1 VQQEPFV
8 TVEAR
13 EKNGAQAAAPPTS
26 RQNIIFGTGEMA
38 DLTRAFDWSQTPV
51 GPIEQWPE
59 TLLIT
64 VNTMLSSRHPMF
76 LWWGKD
82 LVQFYNDAYRPSL
95 GADKHPRALGQNG
108 IECWPEVWPIIGPQ
122 IEAVMTSGQAC
133 WHEDQL
139 VPIVRDVYWTYGY
152 SPVRDSAGTI
162 CGTLVVCT
170 ETTRRFLAEQRQLT
184 SQEQYKALFELAS
197 DAIFVADIDGRVTEA
212 NHAACKLLGYTRAE
226 LLQLNYEEIVAAS
239 ERPRL
244 WSARDALLNGGVS
257 VEEWQL
263 VTRNGSPLAT
273 EVSAAILPDGRWQ
286 AFVRDITD
294 RKRLEQERS
303 RLINELQQQHERLA
317 DLFQQAPAFFAVLR
331 GPDYIFEMINP
342 LYQELMG
349 QRDLI
354 GKSVREAIPEA
365 EGQGFI
371 ALLDEVYQSGKS
383 FVGRRTP
390 FHLARTASQ
399 PLEERFLDF
408 VYQPRREADGTISG
422 IIVLGVDVTESKRAE
437 LALTQ
442 TEKLAAVGRLASSIA
457 HEINNP
463 LESVTNLIYLAR
475 ESAWNPETREYLD
488 IADRELRRV
497 SVIANQTLRFHKQ
510 SSKPQWITCEGL
522 IGSAFSV
529 YQGRLVNS
537 SVEVERRTRAT
548 SPVLCFQGEIQQV
561 LSNLI
566 INAIDAM
573 HPHGGRLLMRSREG
587 TDWKTGR
594 KGLILTVADTGS
606 GMSPDTAAKI
616 FEPFFTTKE
625 IGGTGLGLWVS
636 YEIVERH
643 GGTLAVRSSQRK
655 GHSGTV
661 FTLFLP
667 LRSSSPLMPSV
678 LLKVMG
684 HTMNTM
690 NSDSQGTQGT
700 QEIQGTP
707 R

>member
-1 VQQEPFV
+1 MESSPPPEPRVLQESFV
-8 TVEAR
+8 TVKDQERKVAR
-13 EKNGAQAAAPPTS
+13 AAAPPTFT
-26 RQNIIFGTGEMA
+26 QNPIYGAGEMA

-59 TLLIT
+59 TLVVT
-64 VNTMLSSRHPMF
+64 VNTLLASRHPMF
-76 LWWGKD
+76 LWWCED

-95 GADKHPRALGQNG
+95 GADKHPSALGQNG
-108 IECWPEVWPIIGPQ
+108 IDCWPEIWHIIGPQ
-122 IEAVMTSGQAC
+122 IEAVMTLGQAC

-139 VPIVRDVYWTYGY
+139 VPIIRDGKLEDVYWTYGY
-152 SPVRDSAGTI
+152 SPVRDSSGTI

-197 DAIFVADIDGRVTEA
+197 DAILVANVEGRITEA
-212 NHAACKLLGYTRAE
+212 NHATCKLLGYTRDE
-226 LLQLNYEEIVAAS
+226 LLQLNYADIVDPS

-244 WSARDALLNGGVS
+244 WSARDALLDGGVS

-263 VTRNGSPLAT
+263 VAKGGASLAT

-294 RKRLEQERS
+294 RKRLEQDRS
-303 RLINELQQQHERLA
+303 RLLKELRQQHERLA
-317 DLFQQAPAFFAVLR
+317 DLFYQAPAFFALLR
-331 GPDYIFEMINP
+331 GPDFVFEMINP

-365 EGQGFI
+365 EGQGFLD
-371 ALLDEVYQSGKS
+371 LLDEVYRSGKP

-390 FHLARTASQ
+390 IHLARTAASQ
-399 PLEERFLDF
+399 SLEERFLDF

-422 IIVLGVDVTESKRAE
+422 IIVLGVDVTEGKRAE
-437 LALTQ
+437 KALMQ

-463 LESVTNLIYLAR
+463 LESVTNLLYLAR
-475 ESAWNPETREYLD
+475 ETAVNPDTREYLE

-510 SSKPQWITCEGL
+510 SSRPQWITSDDL
-522 IGSAFSV
+522 IGSAISV

-537 SVEVERRTRAT
+537 EVTVDKRIRTTR
-548 SPVLCFQGEIQQV
+548 SVLCFEGEIRQV

-573 HPHGGRLLMRSREG
+573 HPSGGRLLMRSREG

-606 GMSPDTAAKI
+606 GMSAETAARI

-636 YEIVERH
+636 HEIVQRH
-643 GGTLAVRSSQRK
+643 GGALAVRSSQRK
-655 GHSGTV
+655 GCSGTV

-667 LRSSSPLMPSV
+667 FEAVLR
-678 LLKVMG
+678 
-684 HTMNTM
+684 
-690 NSDSQGTQGT
+690 
-700 QEIQGTP
+700 
-707 R
+707 

>member
-1 VQQEPFV
+1 MGAKRSPEPKARLLQEPFV
-8 TVEAR
+8 TVKDR
-13 EKNGAQAAAPPTS
+13 GSTGQRTAPRTLP
-26 RQNIIFGTGEMA
+26 QNFIFGNSEMA
-38 DLTRAFDWSQTPV
+38 RLTRAFDWSRTPV
-51 GPIEQWPE
+51 GPIDRWPE

-64 VNTMLSSRHPMF
+64 VNTLLASRHPMF

-82 LVQFYNDAYRPSL
+82 LIQFYNDAYRPSI
-95 GADKHPRALGQNG
+95 GADKHPSALGQYG
-108 IECWPEVWPIIGPQ
+108 IECWPEIWDIIGPQ
-122 IEAVMTSGQAC
+122 IEAVMTSGQAS

-139 VPIVRDVYWTYGY
+139 VPIIRDGNLEDVYWTYGY
-152 SPVRDSAGTI
+152 SPVRDPAGTI

-170 ETTRRFLAEQRQLT
+170 ETTRRFLAEQRQRA

-197 DAIFVADIDGRVTEA
+197 DAICVANVEGCVSEA
-212 NHAACKLLGYTRAE
+212 NHAACKLLGYTRDE
-226 LLQLNYEEIVAAS
+226 LLQLNYADIVAPS
-239 ERPRL
+239 ERSRL
-244 WSARDALLNGGVS
+244 WGARDALLHGGVS

-263 VTRNGSPLAT
+263 VTKRGGSLAT

-294 RKRLEQERS
+294 RKHLEQELF
-303 RLINELQQQHERLA
+303 RLIKELQQQRERLA

-331 GPDYIFEMINP
+331 GPEYIFEMINP
-342 LYQELMG
+342 LYQELVG

-354 GKSVREAIPEA
+354 GKSVREALPEA

-371 ALLDEVYQSGKS
+371 ALLDEVYRSGKS

-390 FHLARTASQ
+390 IHLARTASQ
-399 PLEERFLDF
+399 SLEERFLDF

-437 LALTQ
+437 KALMQ

-463 LESVTNLIYLAR
+463 LESVTNLLYLAR
-475 ESAWNPETREYLD
+475 ETAINPETREYLN

-510 SSKPQWITCEGL
+510 SSRPQWITSEEL
-522 IGSAFSV
+522 ISSALTI

-537 SVEVERRTRAT
+537 SVQVEKRIRAARA
-548 SPVLCFQGEIQQV
+548 VFCFEGEIRQV

-606 GMSPDTAAKI
+606 GMSPDTAARI

-636 YEIVERH
+636 HEIVERH
-643 GGTLAVRSSQRK
+643 GGTLAVRSSQHPGR
-655 GHSGTV
+655 SGTV

-667 LRSSSPLMPSV
+667 FEAV
-678 LLKVMG
+678 A
-684 HTMNTM
+684 H
-690 NSDSQGTQGT
+690 
-700 QEIQGTP
+700 
-707 R
+707 

>member
-1 VQQEPFV
+1 MNANRSLEPKARVPQQELFV
-8 TVEAR
+8 NVKFR
-13 EKNGAQAAAPPTS
+13 EKKEERTPPPTF
-26 RQNIIFGTGEMA
+26 RQNFIFGTGEMA
-38 DLTRAFDWSQTPV
+38 SLTRAFDWSQTPV
-51 GPIEQWPE
+51 GPIERWPE
-59 TLLIT
+59 TLLVT

-76 LWWGKD
+76 LWWGKE
-82 LVQFYNDAYRPSL
+82 LVQFYNDAYRPSI
-95 GADKHPRALGQNG
+95 GADKHPSALGQNG
-108 IECWPEVWPIIGPQ
+108 IDCWPEIWPIIGPQ
-122 IEAVMTSGQAC
+122 IDAVMTGGQAS

-139 VPIVRDVYWTYGY
+139 VPIIRDGKLEDVYWTYGY
-152 SPVRDSAGTI
+152 SPVRNIAGTI

-212 NHAACKLLGYTRAE
+212 NHAACKLLGYTRDQ
-226 LLQLNYEEIVAAS
+226 LLQLNYADIVAEP

-257 VEEWQL
+257 VEEWHL
-263 VTRNGSPLAT
+263 VTRNHSSLAT

-303 RLINELQQQHERLA
+303 RLIRELQQQRERLA

-331 GPDYIFEMINP
+331 GPEYVFEMINP
-342 LYQELMG
+342 LYQELIG
-349 QRDLI
+349 QRPVI
-354 GKSVREAIPEA
+354 GKSIREAVPEA

-371 ALLDEVYQSGKS
+371 ALLDDVYKTGKS

-390 FHLARTASQ
+390 IHLARTASQ

-408 VYQPRREADGTISG
+408 VYQPRREPDGAISG

-437 LALTQ
+437 LALMQ

-463 LESVTNLIYLAR
+463 LESVTNLLYLAR
-475 ESAWNPETREYLD
+475 ETAINPETKEYLG

-510 SSKPQWITCEGL
+510 SSKPQWSTCDDL
-522 IGSAFSV
+522 VGSAISV

-537 SVEVERRTRAT
+537 SVLVERRKR
-548 SPVLCFQGEIQQV
+548 SKHPILCFEGEIRQV

-566 INAIDAM
+566 VNAIDAM
-573 HPHGGRLLMRSREG
+573 HPHGGRLLIRSREG
-587 TDWKTGR
+587 SDWKTGR

-606 GMSPDTAAKI
+606 GMSSDTAARI

-636 YEIVERH
+636 HEIVQRH
-643 GGTLAVRSSQRK
+643 GGTLAVRSSQRSN
-655 GHSGTV
+655 HSGTV

-667 LRSSSPLMPSV
+667 FEAVVR
-678 LLKVMG
+678 
-684 HTMNTM
+684 
-690 NSDSQGTQGT
+690 
-700 QEIQGTP
+700 
-707 R
+707 

>member
-1 VQQEPFV
+1 VLQEPFV
-8 TVEAR
+8 TVTTR
-13 EKNGAQAAAPPTS
+13 EKKEERTAPTTF
-26 RQNIIFGTGEMA
+26 RQDSIFGAGEMA
-38 DLTRAFDWSQTPV
+38 RLTRAFDWSQTPV
-51 GPIEQWPE
+51 GPIDRWPE

-64 VNTMLSSRHPMF
+64 VNTMLASRQPMF

-82 LVQFYNDAYRPSL
+82 LIQFYNDAYRPSIR
-95 GADKHPRALGQNG
+95 ADKHPSALGQKG
-108 IECWPEVWPIIGPQ
+108 IDCWPEVWPIIGPQ
-122 IEAVMTSGQAC
+122 IEAVMTHGEST

-139 VPIVRDVYWTYGY
+139 VPIFRDGKLEDVYWTYGY
-152 SPVRDSAGTI
+152 SPVRDSAGNI
-162 CGTLVVCT
+162 CGTLVVST
-170 ETTRRFLAEQRQLT
+170 ETTARVLAEQRQLT

-197 DAIFVADIDGRVTEA
+197 DAICVGNIEGRITEA
-212 NHAACKLLGYTRAE
+212 NHAACKLLGYTRNE
-226 LLQLNYEEIVAAS
+226 LLQLNYADIVAPS
-239 ERPRL
+239 EKTRL
-244 WSARDALLNGGVS
+244 WSARDALLHGGVS

-263 VTRNGSPLAT
+263 VTKAGASLAT
-273 EVSAAILPDGRWQ
+273 EISAAILPDGRWQ

-294 RKRLEQERS
+294 RKRLEQDRS
-303 RLINELQQQHERLA
+303 HLIKELQQQRERLA

-354 GKSVREAIPEA
+354 GKSVRDAVPEA

-371 ALLDEVYQSGKS
+371 ALLDEVYRFGKS

-390 FHLARTASQ
+390 IHLARTASQ

-408 VYQPRREADGTISG
+408 VYQPRREPDGTISG

-437 LALTQ
+437 LALMQ

-463 LESVTNLIYLAR
+463 LESVTNLLYLAR
-475 ESAWNPETREYLD
+475 ETARNPETREYLA

-510 SSKPQWITCEGL
+510 SSRPQWITCEEL
-522 IGSAFSV
+522 IESTISV

-537 SVEVERRTRAT
+537 NVQVDKRKRAAN
-548 SPVLCFQGEIQQV
+548 PVLCFEGEIRQV

-573 HPHGGRLLMRSREG
+573 HPRGGRLMMRSREG

-636 YEIVERH
+636 DEIVQRH
-643 GGTLAVRSSQRK
+643 GGTLAVRSSQRQ
-655 GHSGTV
+655 GRSGAV

-667 LRSSSPLMPSV
+667 FEAVVR
-678 LLKVMG
+678 
-684 HTMNTM
+684 
-690 NSDSQGTQGT
+690 
-700 QEIQGTP
+700 
-707 R
+707 

>member
-1 VQQEPFV
+1 M
-8 TVEAR
+8 TVESR
-13 EKNGAQAAAPPTS
+13 EKNGEQAAAPPTS
-26 RQNIIFGTGEMA
+26 RQNFIFGTGEMA

-76 LWWGKD
+76 LWWGKE

-122 IEAVMTSGQAC
+122 IETVMTSGQAS

-139 VPIVRDVYWTYGY
+139 VPIVRDGKLEDVYWTYGY
-152 SPVRDSAGTI
+152 SPVRDSTGTI

-170 ETTRRFLAEQRQLT
+170 ETTRRFLAEQRQIT
-184 SQEQYKALFELAS
+184 SQAAL
-197 DAIFVADIDGRVTEA
+197 
-212 NHAACKLLGYTRAE
+212 
-226 LLQLNYEEIVAAS
+226 
-239 ERPRL
+239 
-244 WSARDALLNGGVS
+244 
-257 VEEWQL
+257 
-263 VTRNGSPLAT
+263 
-273 EVSAAILPDGRWQ
+273 
-286 AFVRDITD
+286 
-294 RKRLEQERS
+294 
-303 RLINELQQQHERLA
+303 
-317 DLFQQAPAFFAVLR
+317 
-331 GPDYIFEMINP
+331 M
-342 LYQELMG
+342 
-349 QRDLI
+349 
-354 GKSVREAIPEA
+354 
-365 EGQGFI
+365 
-371 ALLDEVYQSGKS
+371 
-383 FVGRRTP
+383 
-390 FHLARTASQ
+390 
-399 PLEERFLDF
+399 
-408 VYQPRREADGTISG
+408 
-422 IIVLGVDVTESKRAE
+422 
-437 LALTQ
+437 Q

-522 IGSAFSV
+522 IGSALSV

-537 SVEVERRTRAT
+537 SVEVERRTRAA
-548 SPVLCFQGEIQQV
+548 SLVLCFEGEIQQV

-573 HPHGGRLLMRSREG
+573 HPHGGRLLIRSREG

-606 GMSPDTAAKI
+606 GMSSDTAAKI

-655 GHSGTV
+655 GHSGTI

-667 LRSSSPLMPSV
+667 FEAVVR
-678 LLKVMG
+678 
-684 HTMNTM
+684 
-690 NSDSQGTQGT
+690 
-700 QEIQGTP
+700 
-707 R
+707 

>member
-8 TVEAR
+8 TVKIRDRNE
-13 EKNGAQAAAPPTS
+13 EQAATPATL
-26 RQNIIFGTGEMA
+26 RQNRIFGTGEMA
-38 DLTRAFDWSQTPV
+38 SLTRAFDWSQTPV

-82 LVQFYNDAYRPSL
+82 LVQFYNDAYRPSI
-95 GADKHPRALGQNG
+95 GTDKHPSALGQNG
-108 IECWPEVWPIIGPQ
+108 IECWPEIWPIIGPQ
-122 IEAVMTSGQAC
+122 IEAVMTSGHAS

-139 VPIVRDVYWTYGY
+139 VPIIRDGKLEDVYWTYGY
-152 SPVRDSAGTI
+152 SPVRDSSGTI

-170 ETTRRFLAEQRQLT
+170 ETTGRFLAEQRQLT

-197 DAIFVADIDGRVTEA
+197 DAIVVADIEGRVTEA

-226 LLQLNYEEIVAAS
+226 LLQLNYADIVAES

-257 VEEWQL
+257 VEEWHL
-263 VTRNGSPLAT
+263 VTRSGSSLAT
-273 EVSAAILPDGRWQ
+273 EISAAILPDGRWQ

-294 RKRLEQERS
+294 RKRLEQDRS
-303 RLINELQQQHERLA
+303 RLIGVLQQQLERLA

-354 GKSVREAIPEA
+354 GKSVREAVPEA

-371 ALLDEVYQSGKS
+371 ALLDEVYRSGKS

-390 FHLARTASQ
+390 IHLARTASQ

-408 VYQPRREADGTISG
+408 VYQPRREPDGTISG

-437 LALTQ
+437 LALMQ

-463 LESVTNLIYLAR
+463 LESVTNLLYLAR
-475 ESAWNPETREYLD
+475 ETALNTETREYLA

-497 SVIANQTLRFHKQ
+497 AVIANQTLRFHKQ
-510 SSKPQWITCEGL
+510 SSKPQLITCDDL
-522 IGSAFSV
+522 IGSAISV

-537 SVEVERRTRAT
+537 SVEVEKRKRAT
-548 SPVLCFQGEIQQV
+548 SPVLCFEGEIRQV

-566 INAIDAM
+566 VNAIDAM
-573 HPHGGRLLMRSREG
+573 HPHGGRLIMRSREG

-594 KGLILTVADTGS
+594 RGLILTVADTGS
-606 GMSPDTAAKI
+606 GMSSDTAAKI

-636 YEIVERH
+636 DEIVQRH
-643 GGTLAVRSSQRK
+643 GGTLAVRSSQRQ
-655 GHSGTV
+655 GRSGTV

-667 LRSSSPLMPSV
+667 FEAVVR
-678 LLKVMG
+678 
-684 HTMNTM
+684 
-690 NSDSQGTQGT
+690 
-700 QEIQGTP
+700 
-707 R
+707 

>member
-8 TVEAR
+8 TVESR
-13 EKNGAQAAAPPTS
+13 EKNGEQAAAPPTS
-26 RQNIIFGTGEMA
+26 RQNFIFGTGEMA

-76 LWWGKD
+76 LWWGKE

-122 IEAVMTSGQAC
+122 IETVMTSGQAS

-139 VPIVRDVYWTYGY
+139 VPIVRDGKLEDVYWTYGY
-152 SPVRDSAGTI
+152 SPVRDSTGTI

-170 ETTRRFLAEQRQLT
+170 ETTRRFLAEQRQIT
-184 SQEQYKALFELAS
+184 SQAAL
-197 DAIFVADIDGRVTEA
+197 
-212 NHAACKLLGYTRAE
+212 
-226 LLQLNYEEIVAAS
+226 
-239 ERPRL
+239 
-244 WSARDALLNGGVS
+244 
-257 VEEWQL
+257 
-263 VTRNGSPLAT
+263 
-273 EVSAAILPDGRWQ
+273 
-286 AFVRDITD
+286 
-294 RKRLEQERS
+294 
-303 RLINELQQQHERLA
+303 
-317 DLFQQAPAFFAVLR
+317 
-331 GPDYIFEMINP
+331 M
-342 LYQELMG
+342 
-349 QRDLI
+349 
-354 GKSVREAIPEA
+354 
-365 EGQGFI
+365 
-371 ALLDEVYQSGKS
+371 
-383 FVGRRTP
+383 
-390 FHLARTASQ
+390 
-399 PLEERFLDF
+399 
-408 VYQPRREADGTISG
+408 
-422 IIVLGVDVTESKRAE
+422 
-437 LALTQ
+437 Q

-522 IGSAFSV
+522 IGSALSV

-537 SVEVERRTRAT
+537 SVEVERRTRAA
-548 SPVLCFQGEIQQV
+548 SLVLCFEGEIQQV

-573 HPHGGRLLMRSREG
+573 HPHGGRLLIRSREG

-643 GGTLAVRSSQRK
+643 GGALAVRSSQRK
-655 GHSGTV
+655 GHSGTI

-667 LRSSSPLMPSV
+667 FEAVVR
-678 LLKVMG
+678 
-684 HTMNTM
+684 
-690 NSDSQGTQGT
+690 
-700 QEIQGTP
+700 
-707 R
+707 

>member
-1 VQQEPFV
+1 VLWEPFV
-8 TVEAR
+8 TLKALR
-13 EKNGAQAAAPPTS
+13 KPDRLEKNLERAASPTF
-26 RQNIIFGTGEMA
+26 RQNFIFGTGEMA

-51 GPIEQWPE
+51 GPIEHWPE
-59 TLLIT
+59 TLLVT
-64 VNTMLSSRHPMF
+64 VNTLLSSRHPMF

-82 LVQFYNDAYRPSL
+82 LVQFYNDAYRPSI
-95 GADKHPRALGQNG
+95 GADKHPSALGQNG
-108 IECWPEVWPIIGPQ
+108 IDCWPEIWPIIGPQ
-122 IEAVMTSGQAC
+122 IKAVMTEGHAS

-139 VPIVRDVYWTYGY
+139 VPIVRDGKLEDVYWTYGY
-152 SPVRDSAGTI
+152 SPVRDPSGTI
-162 CGTLVVCT
+162 RGTLVVCT

-226 LLQLNYEEIVAAS
+226 FLQLNYADIVDET

-244 WSARDALLNGGVS
+244 WTARDALLNGGVS
-257 VEEWQL
+257 VEEWHL
-263 VTRNGSPLAT
+263 VTRNGCSLAT

-303 RLINELQQQHERLA
+303 RLIRELQQQRERLA

-331 GPDYIFEMINP
+331 GPEYIFEMINP
-342 LYQELMG
+342 LYQELVG
-349 QRDLI
+349 ERPVI
-354 GKSVREAIPEA
+354 GKSIREALPEA

-371 ALLDEVYQSGKS
+371 ALLDEVYRSGKS

-390 FHLARTASQ
+390 IHLARTASL

-437 LALTQ
+437 QALMQ

-463 LESVTNLIYLAR
+463 LESVTNLLYLAR
-475 ESAWNPETREYLD
+475 ETSWNPETREYLE

-510 SSKPQWITCEGL
+510 SSKPQLITSNDL
-522 IGSAFSV
+522 IGSSISI

-537 SVEVERRTRAT
+537 SVEVEKRIRTT
-548 SPVLCFQGEIQQV
+548 SQVLCFEGEIRQV

-566 INAIDAM
+566 SNAIDAM

-587 TDWKTGR
+587 TDGKTGR

-606 GMSPDTAAKI
+606 GMSTATVARI

-636 YEIVERH
+636 HEIVERH
-643 GGTLAVRSSQRK
+643 GGTLAVRSRQRK

-661 FTLFLP
+661 FILFLP
-667 LRSSSPLMPSV
+667 FEAVVR
-678 LLKVMG
+678 
-684 HTMNTM
+684 
-690 NSDSQGTQGT
+690 
-700 QEIQGTP
+700 
-707 R
+707 

>member
-1 VQQEPFV
+1 
-8 TVEAR
+8 
-13 EKNGAQAAAPPTS
+13 
-26 RQNIIFGTGEMA
+26 MA

-51 GPIEQWPE
+51 GPIEHWPE
-59 TLLIT
+59 TLLVT
-64 VNTMLSSRHPMF
+64 VNTLLSSRHPMF

-82 LVQFYNDAYRPSL
+82 LVQFYNDAYRPSI
-95 GADKHPRALGQNG
+95 GADKHPSALGQNG
-108 IECWPEVWPIIGPQ
+108 IDCWPEIWPIIRPQ
-122 IEAVMTSGQAC
+122 IEAVMTEGHAS

-139 VPIVRDVYWTYGY
+139 VPIVRDGKLEDVYWTYGY
-152 SPVRDSAGTI
+152 SPVRDRHGTI

-212 NHAACKLLGYTRAE
+212 NHAACKLLRYTRDE
-226 LLQLNYEEIVAAS
+226 LLQLNYADIVDET

-257 VEEWQL
+257 VEEWHL
-263 VTRNGSPLAT
+263 VTRNGSSLAT

-303 RLINELQQQHERLA
+303 RLIRELQQQRERLA

-331 GPDYIFEMINP
+331 GPEYIFEMINP
-342 LYQELMG
+342 LYQELIG
-349 QRDLI
+349 QRPVL
-354 GKSVREAIPEA
+354 GKSIREALPEA

-371 ALLDEVYQSGKS
+371 ALLDEVYRSGKS

-390 FHLARTASQ
+390 IHLARTASQ

-437 LALTQ
+437 QALMQ

-463 LESVTNLIYLAR
+463 LESVTNLLYLAR
-475 ESAWNPETREYLD
+475 ETSWNLETRNYLE

-510 SSKPQWITCEGL
+510 SSRPQLITSNDL
-522 IGSAFSV
+522 IGSAISI

-537 SVEVERRTRAT
+537 NVEVEKRIRTT
-548 SPVLCFQGEIQQV
+548 SQVLCFEGEIRQV

-566 INAIDAM
+566 SNAIDAM

-587 TDWKTGR
+587 TDGKTGR

-606 GMSPDTAAKI
+606 GMSPATTAKI

-636 YEIVERH
+636 HEIVERH
-643 GGTLAVRSSQRK
+643 GGTLAVRSSQRE

-661 FTLFLP
+661 FILFLP
-667 LRSSSPLMPSV
+667 FEAVVR
-678 LLKVMG
+678 
-684 HTMNTM
+684 
-690 NSDSQGTQGT
+690 
-700 QEIQGTP
+700 
-707 R
+707 

>member
-1 VQQEPFV
+1 V
-8 TVEAR
+8 TVKVLSKLER
-13 EKNGAQAAAPPTS
+13 LEKNLERAASPTS
-26 RQNIIFGTGEMA
+26 SQNFIFGTSEMA

-51 GPIEQWPE
+51 GPIEHWPE

-64 VNTMLSSRHPMF
+64 VNTLLGSRHPMF

-82 LVQFYNDAYRPSL
+82 LVQFYNDAYRPSI
-95 GADKHPRALGQNG
+95 GADKHPSALGQNG
-108 IECWPEVWPIIGPQ
+108 IDCWPEIWPIIGPQ
-122 IEAVMTSGQAC
+122 IEAVMTEGKAS

-139 VPIVRDVYWTYGY
+139 VPIIRDGKLEDVYWTYGY
-152 SPVRDSAGTI
+152 SPVRDSSGTI
-162 CGTLVVCT
+162 RGTLVVCT

-212 NHAACKLLGYTRAE
+212 NHAACKLLAYTRAE
-226 LLQLNYEEIVAAS
+226 LLQLNYADIVDES

-257 VEEWQL
+257 VEEWHL
-263 VTRNGSPLAT
+263 VTKSGSSLAT

-303 RLINELQQQHERLA
+303 RLIRELQQQRERLA

-331 GPDYIFEMINP
+331 GPEYIFEMINP
-342 LYQELMG
+342 LYQELIG
-349 QRDLI
+349 QRPVI
-354 GKSVREAIPEA
+354 GKSIREALPEA

-371 ALLDEVYQSGKS
+371 ALLDEVYLSGKP

-390 FHLARTASQ
+390 IHLARTASQ

-437 LALTQ
+437 LALMQ

-463 LESVTNLIYLAR
+463 LESVTNLLYLAR
-475 ESAWNPETREYLD
+475 ETSWNPETREYLE

-510 SSKPQWITCEGL
+510 SSRPQLITSDDL
-522 IGSAFSV
+522 IGSAISI

-537 SVEVERRTRAT
+537 NVEVEKRIRTT
-548 SPVLCFQGEIQQV
+548 SRVLCFEGEIRQV

-566 INAIDAM
+566 SNAIDAM

-587 TDWKTGR
+587 TNWKTGH

-606 GMSPDTAAKI
+606 GMSPATTAKI

-636 YEIVERH
+636 HEIVERH
-643 GGTLAVRSSQRK
+643 GGTLAVRSSQHI
-655 GHSGTV
+655 GHSGTI

-667 LRSSSPLMPSV
+667 FEAVVR
-678 LLKVMG
+678 
-684 HTMNTM
+684 
-690 NSDSQGTQGT
+690 
-700 QEIQGTP
+700 
-707 R
+707 

>member
-1 VQQEPFV
+1 
-8 TVEAR
+8 
-13 EKNGAQAAAPPTS
+13 
-26 RQNIIFGTGEMA
+26 MA

-51 GPIEQWPE
+51 GPIEHWPQ

-64 VNTMLSSRHPMF
+64 VNTLLSSRHPMF

-82 LVQFYNDAYRPSL
+82 LVQFYNDAYRPSI
-95 GADKHPRALGQNG
+95 GADKHPSALGQNG
-108 IECWPEVWPIIGPQ
+108 IDCWPEIWPIIGPQ
-122 IEAVMTSGQAC
+122 IEAVMTEGHAS

-139 VPIVRDVYWTYGY
+139 VPIVRDGKLEDVYWTYGY
-152 SPVRDSAGTI
+152 SPVRDPRGTI

-197 DAIFVADIDGRVTEA
+197 DAIFVADIDGGVTEA
-212 NHAACKLLGYTRAE
+212 NHAACKLLGYTRDE
-226 LLQLNYEEIVAAS
+226 LLQLNYADIVDET

-257 VEEWQL
+257 VEEWHL
-263 VTRNGSPLAT
+263 VTRSGSSLAT

-303 RLINELQQQHERLA
+303 RLIRELQQQRERLA

-331 GPDYIFEMINP
+331 GPEFIFEMINP
-342 LYQELMG
+342 LYQELIG
-349 QRDLI
+349 QRPVI
-354 GKSVREAIPEA
+354 GKSIREALPEA

-371 ALLDEVYQSGKS
+371 ALLDEVYRSGKS

-390 FHLARTASQ
+390 IHLARTASQ
-399 PLEERFLDF
+399 HLEERFLDF
-408 VYQPRREADGTISG
+408 VYQPRRESDGTISG

-437 LALTQ
+437 QALMQ

-463 LESVTNLIYLAR
+463 LESVTNLLYLAH
-475 ESAWNPETREYLD
+475 ETSWNPETRDYLE

-510 SSKPQWITCEGL
+510 SSRPQLITSDDL
-522 IGSAFSV
+522 IESAISI
-529 YQGRLVNS
+529 YQGRLLNS
-537 SVEVERRTRAT
+537 NVEVEKRIRTT
-548 SPVLCFQGEIQQV
+548 SHVLCFEGEIRQV

-566 INAIDAM
+566 SNAIDAM
-573 HPHGGRLLMRSREG
+573 HPHGGRLLMRGREG
-587 TDWKTGR
+587 TDWKTAR

-606 GMSPDTAAKI
+606 GMSPATTAKI

-636 YEIVERH
+636 HEIVERH
-643 GGTLAVRSSQRK
+643 GGTLAVRSSQRE
-655 GHSGTV
+655 GNSGTV
-661 FTLFLP
+661 FILFLP
-667 LRSSSPLMPSV
+667 FEAVVR
-678 LLKVMG
+678 
-684 HTMNTM
+684 
-690 NSDSQGTQGT
+690 
-700 QEIQGTP
+700 
-707 R
+707 

>member
-8 TVEAR
+8 TVKSR
-13 EKNGAQAAAPPTS
+13 EKDEEQAAVPPTF
-26 RQNIIFGTGEMA
+26 RQNRIFGTGEMA
-38 DLTRAFDWSQTPV
+38 DLTRAFAWSQTSV
-51 GPIEQWPE
+51 GPIEQWPK
-59 TLLIT
+59 TLIVT
-64 VNTMLSSRHPMF
+64 VNTMLASRQPMF

-82 LVQFYNDAYRPSL
+82 LVQFYNDHYRPSL
-95 GADKHPRALGQNG
+95 GADKHPLALGQNG

-122 IEAVMTSGQAC
+122 IEAVMTSGQAT

-139 VPIVRDVYWTYGY
+139 VPIIRDGKLEDVYWTYGY
-152 SPVRDSAGTI
+152 SPVRDVNGII
-162 CGTLVVCT
+162 CGTLVVST
-170 ETTRRFLAEQRQLT
+170 ETTDRFLAEQRQLT

-197 DAIFVADIDGRVTEA
+197 DAIFVAGIDGRITEA

-226 LLQLNYEEIVAAS
+226 LLQLNYADIAAES
-239 ERPRL
+239 EKPRL
-244 WSARDALLNGGVS
+244 WSERDALLNGGVS

-263 VTRNGSPLAT
+263 VTKNGSPLAT

-303 RLINELQQQHERLA
+303 RLIGELQQQRERLA

-331 GPDYIFEMINP
+331 GPDYVFEMINP

-349 QRDLI
+349 QRDLV
-354 GKSVREAIPEA
+354 GKSVREAVPEA

-371 ALLDEVYQSGKS
+371 ALLDEVYRTGKS
-383 FVGRRTP
+383 YVGRRTP
-390 FHLARTASQ
+390 IHLARAASQ

-437 LALTQ
+437 LALMQ

-463 LESVTNLIYLAR
+463 LESVTNLLYLAR
-475 ESAWNPETREYLD
+475 ETAWNPETREYLE

-510 SSKPQWITCEGL
+510 SSKPQLITCEDL
-522 IGSAFSV
+522 IGSAISV

-537 SVEVERRTRAT
+537 SVEVENRKRAT
-548 SPVLCFQGEIQQV
+548 RQVLCFEGEIRQV

-566 INAIDAM
+566 VNAIDAM

-594 KGLILTVADTGS
+594 KGLFLTVADTGS
-606 GMSPDTAAKI
+606 GMSSDTADKI

-636 YEIVERH
+636 HEIVQRH
-643 GGTLAVRSSQRK
+643 GGTLTVRSSQRQ
-655 GHSGTV
+655 GRSGTV

-667 LRSSSPLMPSV
+667 FEAVVR
-678 LLKVMG
+678 
-684 HTMNTM
+684 
-690 NSDSQGTQGT
+690 
-700 QEIQGTP
+700 
-707 R
+707 

>member
-1 VQQEPFV
+1 MDATDRRSPKARVQQEPFV

-13 EKNGAQAAAPPTS
+13 EKNGEQAAAPPTS
-26 RQNIIFGTGEMA
+26 RQNFIFGTGEMA

-64 VNTMLSSRHPMF
+64 VNIMLASRHPMF

-95 GADKHPRALGQNG
+95 GADKHPVALGQNG
-108 IECWPEVWPIIGPQ
+108 IDCWPEVWHLIGPQ

-139 VPIVRDVYWTYGY
+139 VPIFRDGKLEEVYWTYGY
-152 SPVRDSAGTI
+152 SPVRDSSGTI

-170 ETTRRFLAEQRQLT
+170 ETTRRFLAEQRQIT
-184 SQEQYKALFELAS
+184 SQAAL
-197 DAIFVADIDGRVTEA
+197 
-212 NHAACKLLGYTRAE
+212 
-226 LLQLNYEEIVAAS
+226 
-239 ERPRL
+239 
-244 WSARDALLNGGVS
+244 
-257 VEEWQL
+257 
-263 VTRNGSPLAT
+263 
-273 EVSAAILPDGRWQ
+273 
-286 AFVRDITD
+286 
-294 RKRLEQERS
+294 
-303 RLINELQQQHERLA
+303 
-317 DLFQQAPAFFAVLR
+317 
-331 GPDYIFEMINP
+331 M
-342 LYQELMG
+342 
-349 QRDLI
+349 
-354 GKSVREAIPEA
+354 
-365 EGQGFI
+365 
-371 ALLDEVYQSGKS
+371 
-383 FVGRRTP
+383 
-390 FHLARTASQ
+390 
-399 PLEERFLDF
+399 
-408 VYQPRREADGTISG
+408 
-422 IIVLGVDVTESKRAE
+422 
-437 LALTQ
+437 Q

-510 SSKPQWITCEGL
+510 SSKPQWIACQGL

-606 GMSPDTAAKI
+606 GMSPDTATKI

-636 YEIVERH
+636 YEIVQRH

-667 LRSSSPLMPSV
+667 FEAVVR
-678 LLKVMG
+678 
-684 HTMNTM
+684 
-690 NSDSQGTQGT
+690 
-700 QEIQGTP
+700 
-707 R
+707 

>member
-1 VQQEPFV
+1 
-8 TVEAR
+8 
-13 EKNGAQAAAPPTS
+13 
-26 RQNIIFGTGEMA
+26 
-38 DLTRAFDWSQTPV
+38 
-51 GPIEQWPE
+51 
-59 TLLIT
+59 
-64 VNTMLSSRHPMF
+64 MF
-76 LWWGKD
+76 LWWGRD

-95 GADKHPRALGQNG
+95 GADKHPLALGQNG
-108 IECWPEVWPIIGPQ
+108 IECWPEIWPIIGPQ
-122 IEAVMTSGQAC
+122 IEAVMTSGQAS

-139 VPIVRDVYWTYGY
+139 VPIIRNGKLEDVHWTYGY

-170 ETTRRFLAEQRQLT
+170 ETTGRFLAEQRQLT

-197 DAIFVADIDGRVTEA
+197 DAIFVADIDGRVTGA
-212 NHAACKLLGYTRAE
+212 NHAACKLLGYSCDE
-226 LLQLNYEEIVAAS
+226 LLQFNYADIVAPS

-244 WSARDALLNGGVS
+244 WSARDALLNGGVT
-257 VEEWQL
+257 VEEWQFA
-263 VTRNGSPLAT
+263 TKNGSSLAA

-303 RLINELQQQHERLA
+303 RLIRELQQQRERLA
-317 DLFQQAPAFFAVLR
+317 DLFQQAPAFFVVLR
-331 GPDYIFEMINP
+331 GPEYVFEMINP
-342 LYQELMG
+342 LYQELIG
-349 QRDLI
+349 QRPVI
-354 GKSVREAIPEA
+354 GKSIREALPEA

-371 ALLDEVYQSGKS
+371 AILDDVYKTGKP
-383 FVGRRTP
+383 FVGRRSP
-390 FHLARTASQ
+390 IHLARTASQ

-408 VYQPRREADGTISG
+408 VYQPWREADGTISG
-422 IIVLGVDVTESKRAE
+422 IIALGVDVTESKRAE
-437 LALTQ
+437 LALMQ

-463 LESVTNLIYLAR
+463 LESVTNLLYLAR

-497 SVIANQTLRFHKQ
+497 SVIANQTLRFYKQ
-510 SSKPQWITCEGL
+510 SSKPQLITCEEL
-522 IGSAFSV
+522 IGSAISV

-537 SVEVERRTRAT
+537 NVEVERRKRAKR
-548 SPVLCFQGEIQQV
+548 PVLCFEGEIRQV

-566 INAIDAM
+566 VNAIDAM

-594 KGLILTVADTGS
+594 KGLIFTVADTGS
-606 GMSPDTAAKI
+606 GMSSDTVARI

-636 YEIVERH
+636 HEIVQRH
-643 GGTLAVRSSQRK
+643 GGTLAVRSSQRQ
-655 GHSGTV
+655 GCSGAV

-667 LRSSSPLMPSV
+667 FEAVVR
-678 LLKVMG
+678 
-684 HTMNTM
+684 
-690 NSDSQGTQGT
+690 
-700 QEIQGTP
+700 
-707 R
+707 

>member
-1 VQQEPFV
+1 M
-8 TVEAR
+8 TVKALNKLDR
-13 EKNGAQAAAPPTS
+13 LEKNLERAAPPTFS
-26 RQNIIFGTGEMA
+26 QNSIFGTGEMA
-38 DLTRAFDWSQTPV
+38 ERTRAFDWSQTSV
-51 GPIEQWPE
+51 GPIDQWPE
-59 TLLIT
+59 ALLIT
-64 VNTMLSSRHPMF
+64 VNTMLATRHPMF

-108 IECWPEVWPIIGPQ
+108 IECWPEIWPIIGPQ
-122 IEAVMTSGQAC
+122 IEAVMTSGQAT

-139 VPIVRDVYWTYGY
+139 VPIFRNGNLEDVYWTYGY
-152 SPVRDSAGTI
+152 SPVRDAGGKI
-162 CGTLVVCT
+162 CGTLVVST
-170 ETTRRFLAEQRQLT
+170 ETTDRFLAQQRQLT
-184 SQEQYKALFELAS
+184 SQKQYKALFELAS
-197 DAIFVADIDGRVTEA
+197 DAIFVANLDGRVTEA

-226 LLQLNYEEIVAAS
+226 LLQLSYADIVAPS

-244 WSARDALLNGGVS
+244 WSARDTLLNGGVS
-257 VEEWQL
+257 VEEWHL
-263 VTRNGSPLAT
+263 VAKSGSSLAT
-273 EVSAAILPDGRWQ
+273 EISAAILPDGRWQ

-303 RLINELQQQHERLA
+303 RLIKELQQQHERLA

-331 GPDYIFEMINP
+331 GPEYIFEMINP

-354 GKSVREAIPEA
+354 GKSVREAVPEA
-365 EGQGFI
+365 EGQGFL
-371 ALLDEVYQSGKS
+371 ALLDDVYQSGKP
-383 FVGRRTP
+383 FVGRRSP
-390 FHLARTASQ
+390 IHLARRPSQ
-399 PLEERFLDF
+399 SLEERFLDF

-437 LALTQ
+437 LALMQ

-463 LESVTNLIYLAR
+463 LESVTNLLYLAR
-475 ESAWNPETREYLD
+475 ETAWNPETREYLA

-510 SSKPQWITCEGL
+510 SSKPQSITCEDL
-522 IGSAFSV
+522 IGSAISV

-537 SVEVERRTRAT
+537 NVEVERRKRAKH
-548 SPVLCFQGEIQQV
+548 PVLCFEGEIRQV

-573 HPHGGRLLMRSREG
+573 HPRGGRLLMRSREG

-636 YEIVERH
+636 HEIVQRH
-643 GGTLAVRSSQRK
+643 GGTLAVRSSQRE
-655 GHSGTV
+655 GRSGTV

-667 LRSSSPLMPSV
+667 FEAVVR
-678 LLKVMG
+678 
-684 HTMNTM
+684 
-690 NSDSQGTQGT
+690 
-700 QEIQGTP
+700 
-707 R
+707 